1 MVIFKGKGQTKEGKK
16 LMARK
21 DIIVCYN
28 ENGWT
33 NDDVIA
39 LWISKTFNDLES
51 TFNRLLIWDAFRAHC
66 SDDTKKLL
74 KKKKIDQAV
83 IPGGCTGL
91 IQVKL

>member
-1 MVIFKGKGQTKEGKK
+1 
-16 LMARK
+16 MARK